1 MQMMSFGILFDAD
14 FVEFDEGDFSRYLMV
29 CHPCLEVKA
38 SLKRLKAS
46 PAKYFYAP
54 PLFRLH
60 IKRRITSGMSE
71 GLVMSKLER
80 NYKMIDYLNAKNN
93 ERIQNGELDLLEY
106 DRAAIESVVHDYAEQ
121 QRLENERIKQNN
133 C

>member
-1 MQMMSFGILFDAD
+1 MFGSQGFPQTTKGIARQIFL
-14 FVEFDEGDFSRYLMV
+14 R
-29 CHPCLEVKA
+29 
-38 SLKRLKAS
+38 
-46 PAKYFYAP
+46 P